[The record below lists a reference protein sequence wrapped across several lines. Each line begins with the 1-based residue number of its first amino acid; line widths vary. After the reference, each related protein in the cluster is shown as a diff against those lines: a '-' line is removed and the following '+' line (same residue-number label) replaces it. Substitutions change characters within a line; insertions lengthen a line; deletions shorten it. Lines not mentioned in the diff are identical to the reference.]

1 MSEIRA
7 NTISAANGTGPVT
20 LTKQHAAKAW
30 AQVDGDPVGLNGSFN
45 VASAT
50 DIATGN
56 FSIAFTSNMSAATYA
71 VPAET
76 DLQANRIEAGYIA
89 ASGFRVIT
97 ELTSG
102 TDHDATYSM
111 FAVHGDLA

>member
-1 MSEIRA
+1 MSTITVTNIKATGETASRA
-7 NTISAANGTGPVT
+7 ATGVAASY
-20 LTKQHAAKAW
+20 

-50 DIATGN
+50 DVATGR
-56 FSIAFTSNMSAATYA
+56 FDIAFTNNMSAATYA

-76 DLQANRIEAGYIA
+76 DKQAMRIEDGYIA
-89 ASGFRVIT
+89 ASGFRVTT

-102 TDHDATYSM
+102 TDADAVYAM